1 MELKR
6 IIYTVLTLLLV
17 PIFAEAQ
24 SGSADFIDM
33 VSDYSNGN
41 YISAKQKAEA
51 IVKSEP
57 GNDAA

>member
-41 YISAKQKAEA
+41 KRLRR
-51 IVKSEP
+51 
-57 GNDAA
+57 